1 MVILRLLLLSALPV
15 LAQNA
20 SLSGLVL
27 DPSRSAI
34 PQAAITIT
42 NDETNLAIRLVTNAE
57 GLFFAP
63 SLSPGRYKIEAA
75 KAGFQPIL
83 LASVSLD
90 SQQSRRVQLTLPVS
104 QLTQQI
110 EVKDA
115 NILEESSSVSSTIDR
130 RQINT
135 LPLNSRN
142 FNQLI
147 LLVGGAADNIN
158 SGNGHDFGGVA
169 VNGNRAFSNDYLIDG
184 VSNNDIY

>member
-1 MVILRLLLLSALPV
+1 MVILRLFLLSALPV

-27 DPSRSAI
+27 D
-34 PQAAITIT
+34 
-42 NDETNLAIRLVTNAE
+42 
-57 GLFFAP
+57 P

-110 EVKDA
+110 EVKGA

-135 LPLNSRN
+135 LPLNSRD

-158 SGNGHDFGGVA
+158 CGNGRDFGGVA

-184 VSNNDIY
+184 VPNNDIY

>member
-15 LAQNA
+15 LAQNP

-63 SLSPGRYKIEAA
+63 SLPSGRYKIEAA

-90 SQQSRRVQLTLPVS
+90 
-104 QLTQQI
+104 
-110 EVKDA
+110 
-115 NILEESSSVSSTIDR
+115 
-130 RQINT
+130 
-135 LPLNSRN
+135 
-142 FNQLI
+142 F
-147 LLVGGAADNIN
+147 
-158 SGNGHDFGGVA
+158 
-169 VNGNRAFSNDYLIDG
+169 
-184 VSNNDIY
+184 